1 MKKNIITK
9 SDKETFDFAKDFSKE
24 LKGGEVV
31 FLEGDLGAGKTV
43 FAKGLSEG
51 LGYEKN
57 VSSPTFVLMR
67 IYELGKNKKIK
78 TICHV
83 DAYRLSSE
91 DELLDIGIKDYIN
104 EPETVVIIEW
114 SERIKRK
121 IADKVIKVKISFKSE
136 TSREIKISN
145 LS

>member
-1 MKKNIITK
+1 MKKTIITK
-9 SDKETFDFAKDFSKE
+9 SDKETFDFARDFSKN
-24 LKGGEVV
+24 LGGGEVI

-67 IYELGKNKKIK
+67 VYEFEKNKKIK

-83 DAYRLSSE
+83 DAYRLGSE
-91 DELLDIGIKDYIN
+91 KELLDIGIKDYIN
-104 EPETVVIIEW
+104 EPKTVVIIEW
-114 SERIKRK
+114 SERIKKR
-121 IADKVIKVKISFKSE
+121 IADKVIKIKISFKSE
-136 TSREIKISN
+136 TSREIE
-145 LS
+145 LSGPS